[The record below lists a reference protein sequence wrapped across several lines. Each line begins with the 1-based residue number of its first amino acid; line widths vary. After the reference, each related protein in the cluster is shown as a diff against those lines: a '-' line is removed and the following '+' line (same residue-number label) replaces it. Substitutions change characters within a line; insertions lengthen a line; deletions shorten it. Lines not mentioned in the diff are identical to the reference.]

1 MLKTHAKP
9 AIVSANPLALATLTT
24 RSKERQDR
32 LVEWTS
38 VRRVKWKSNGRR
50 YVRHVL
56 EPILEDHVGLL
67 VGTEPRLTRYDVGC
81 RLVVDVSV
89 ECQPG
94 NSDPDV
100 DVHVEG

>member
-1 MLKTHAKP
+1 MLRTHVKP

-24 RSKERQDR
+24 RSKERQER

-38 VRRVKWKSNGRR
+38 VRPVKWKSNGRR

-56 EPILEDHVGLL
+56 EPILEEHVGLQ
-67 VGTEPRLTRYDVGC
+67 VGWEPLTGYDVGC
-81 RLVVDVSV
+81 RLVVDVPV
-89 ECQPG
+89 ERLPG
-94 NSDPDV
+94 ESEY